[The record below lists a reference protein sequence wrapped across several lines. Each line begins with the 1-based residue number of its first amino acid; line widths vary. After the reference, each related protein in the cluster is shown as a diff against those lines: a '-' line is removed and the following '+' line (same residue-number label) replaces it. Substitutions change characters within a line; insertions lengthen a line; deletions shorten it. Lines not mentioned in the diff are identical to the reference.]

1 MARKDGLFCVGMPA
15 RAYRILLSIGFLCSG
30 AIALVYEVIWQ
41 RQFALLFGSGAPAT
55 AIVLAAYFAGL
66 GLGSFVLGRWGRSWG
81 KALTMYAA
89 LEVVVALGALIVTP
103 ILAMYAAWYPAIM
116 SNFAHGGTGLLVLKG
131 ALAFGAILIPT
142 AAMGGTLPVLA
153 EVVDSGRDHL
163 GVNVGWLYAVNTAGA
178 ALGAAAFPFLCLPL
192 LGSHGSVLVCA
203 AGNVVIAG
211 VAFWMRRKWPETSA
225 PPRRPGKAME
235 RLRGRQGVL
244 LLLAFISGAG
254 IFALQVLWYRAFA
267 QVHENSIYSFA
278 LIVTVFILAIA
289 LGAQVARWFLRKGVV
304 VERGLGFAWFIGGVA
319 VGFCPA
325 LFVRMTDGLGY
336 LGGTAGW
343 GTLMWRG
350 AAVILLP
357 TALLSVALPLLLE
370 RAGKILERPSGEITG
385 RVLTVNIAGSIAGAL
400 LAGFLLPSW
409 VGMWNAMIATGLT
422 LSVIGACILWK
433 APAARV
439 AAMLG
444 LAGLGWLQQSG
455 DLPRVRVDVKRGERL
470 LAVEEGAYGIA
481 AVTERA
487 GSRRL
492 KLNNHYTLG
501 GTFATGDERLQAHL
515 PLLLHPQPKRAV
527 FLGFGTGIT
536 AGGALFHS
544 NVNVQAVELAPEVTR
559 LAATHFAEANG
570 NFHTRSNTQLIIDDA
585 RNFLR
590 GTREKFDVI
599 VSDIVVP
606 WQQGE
611 AALYTV
617 EHFAAAKRA
626 LNTNGI
632 FCAWAPAFQLG
643 EAEFQ
648 ILVRTFLTVFGSA
661 QVWRGDFSPTRPAL
675 ALVASERPLEA
686 EALSRR
692 VSEIADPANPHLS
705 HARGLWLYFVGIVR
719 SENFEEKRIN
729 SEGQPWLELLA
740 PLHEGTSGFFVGAK
754 LAAWEAQF
762 AVETEQLMAQL
773 SADAAAGY
781 RGGRLMVEWT
791 QATFEGDQRRA
802 EEVQVRMRA
811 ALGEDVYRL
820 IFGLP

>member
-1 MARKDGLFCVGMPA
+1 
-15 RAYRILLSIGFLCSG
+15 
-30 AIALVYEVIWQ
+30 
-41 RQFALLFGSGAPAT
+41 
-55 AIVLAAYFAGL
+55 
-66 GLGSFVLGRWGRSWG
+66 
-81 KALTMYAA
+81 
-89 LEVVVALGALIVTP
+89 
-103 ILAMYAAWYPAIM
+103 
-116 SNFAHGGTGLLVLKG
+116 
-131 ALAFGAILIPT
+131 
-142 AAMGGTLPVLA
+142 
-153 EVVDSGRDHL
+153 
-163 GVNVGWLYAVNTAGA
+163 
-178 ALGAAAFPFLCLPL
+178 
-192 LGSHGSVLVCA
+192 
-203 AGNVVIAG
+203 
-211 VAFWMRRKWPETSA
+211 
-225 PPRRPGKAME
+225 
-235 RLRGRQGVL
+235 
-244 LLLAFISGAG
+244 LLAFISGVG
-254 IFALQVLWYRAFA
+254 IFALQVLWNRAFA

-278 LIVTVFILAIA
+278 VIVTVFILAIA
-289 LGAQVARWFLRKGVV
+289 LGAQVARGLLRKGVA
-304 VERGLGFAWFIGGVA
+304 VERGLGFAWIIGGAA

-343 GTLMWRG
+343 GALMMCG

-357 TALLSVALPLLLE
+357 TALLSVGLPLLLE
-370 RAGKILERPSGEITG
+370 KAGRILERPSGEITG
-385 RVLTVNIAGSIAGAL
+385 RVLAMNIAGSIAGAL
-400 LAGFLLPSW
+400 LAGFLLPAW
-409 VGMWNAMIATGLT
+409 MGMWNAMIAIGIT
-422 LSVIGACILWK
+422 LAATGACMLWN
-433 APAARV
+433 APAARI

-470 LAVEEGAYGIA
+470 LAAEEGAYGIA

-515 PLLLHPQPKRAV
+515 PLLLHPRPNRAV

-559 LAATHFAEANG
+559 LAATYFAEANG

-606 WQQGE
+606 WQPGE

-617 EHFAAAKRA
+617 EHFSAAKRA

-632 FCAWAPAFQLG
+632 FCVWAPAFQLG

-648 ILVRTFLTVFGSA
+648 ILVRTFLAVFGSA

-675 ALVASERPLEA
+675 ALVASERPLEV

-705 HARGLWLYFVGIVR
+705 HARGLWLYFVGVVR

-729 SEGQPWLELLA
+729 SEDQPWLELQA
-740 PLHEGTSGFFVGAK
+740 PLREEAGGFLVGRK
-754 LAAWEAQF
+754 LAVWEARF
-762 AVETEQLMAQL
+762 ATEAERLTAQL
-773 SADAAAGY
+773 SVDAAAGY

-791 QATFEGDQRRA
+791 QVTFEGDRPRA
-802 EEVQVRMRA
+802 EEIQARMREV
-811 ALGEDVYRL
+811 LGEDAYRL

>member
-1 MARKDGLFCVGMPA
+1 MPA
-15 RAYRILLSIGFLCSG
+15 RAYRHLLSAVFFCSG

-41 RQFALLFGSGAPAT
+41 RQFSLLFGSGAPAT

-66 GLGSFVLGRWGRSWG
+66 GLGSFFFGRWGRRRG
-81 KALTMYAA
+81 RVLTMYAA
-89 LEVVVALGALIVTP
+89 LEVVAALGALLVTP

-116 SNFAHGGTGLLVLKG
+116 SNFAHGGAGALAAKG
-131 ALAFGAILIPT
+131 VLAFGAILIPT

-153 EVVDSGRDHL
+153 ELVDSRREHL
-163 GVNVGWLYAVNTAGA
+163 GANVGWLYAVNTAGA
-178 ALGAAAFPFLCLPL
+178 ALGAAAFPFIFLRL
-192 LGSHGSVLVCA
+192 LGAHGTVMLCA
-203 AGNVVIAG
+203 AGNMVIAG
-211 VAFWMRRKWPETSA
+211 AALWMRTKWPETVA
-225 PPRRPGKAME
+225 PQRKAEKAME
-235 RLRGRQGVL
+235 CSDGRVL

-254 IFALQVLWYRAFA
+254 IFALQVLWNRAFA

-278 LIVTVFILAIA
+278 VIVAVFIFAIA
-289 LGAQVARWFLRKGVV
+289 LGAQVARWLLRKGVA
-304 VERGLGFAWFIGGVA
+304 VERGLGCAWIVGGAA

-336 LGGTAGW
+336 LGGSAGW
-343 GTLMWRG
+343 GALIWRG
-350 AAVILLP
+350 AAMILLP
-357 TALLSVALPLLLE
+357 TALLSVGLPLLLE
-370 RAGKILERPSGEITG
+370 KAGRVLEKSGGEITG
-385 RVLTVNIAGSIAGAL
+385 RVLAVNIAGAITGAL
-400 LAGFLLPSW
+400 LAGFLLPTW
-409 VGMWNAMIATGLT
+409 MGMWNAMIATGIALAAT
-422 LSVIGACILWK
+422 GTCLLWK
-433 APAARV
+433 APAARM
-439 AAMLG
+439 AAMLV
-444 LAGLGWLQQSG
+444 LAALAWLQSG
-455 DLPRVRVDVKRGERL
+455 DLPRVSVDVRRGERL
-470 LAVEEGAYGIA
+470 LAVEEGAHGIA

-515 PLLLHPQPKRAV
+515 PLLLHSQPKRVV

-544 NVNVQAVELAPEVTR
+544 NVQVQAVELAPEVTR
-559 LAATHFAEANG
+559 MAARYFAEANG
-570 NFHTRSNTQLIIDDA
+570 NFHTRSNARLTIDDA

-626 LNTNGI
+626 LSTNGI
-632 FCAWAPAFQLG
+632 FCVWAPAFQLG
-643 EAEFQ
+643 ETEFQ

-675 ALVASERPLEA
+675 ALVASDGPLEA
-686 EALSRR
+686 EAMARR

-705 HARGLWLYFVGIVR
+705 HARGVWLYFVGVVR
-719 SENFEEKRIN
+719 SENLEEKRIN
-729 SEGQPWLELLA
+729 SEDRPWLELLA
-740 PLHEGTSGFFVGAK
+740 PRQESAGGFFVGRK

-762 AVETEQLMAQL
+762 ATETEQLTAQL
-773 SADAAAGY
+773 SADAVAGY

-802 EEVQVRMRA
+802 EEIQARMREV
-811 ALGEDVYRL
+811 LGEEVYRV
-820 IFGLP
+820 IFGLQ